1 MCVNILICMHFEYS
15 ELISVENLF
24 QAWSAFRKGKAKRID
39 VQEFERNLEDNLFT
53 LYQKLKN
60 KTYRHGSYKSFYIH
74 DPKQRHIHKANVT
87 DRVVHHLLYTFLYK
101 LFDDTFIYDSYSC
114 RLKKGT
120 HRGLERLEV
129 YTRKVS
135 QNYSVDCWALKGDIK
150 KFFAS
155 VDHRVLLLLLEGKIQ
170 DEDIIWLLRQG
181 IDSFHSERGESKGIP
196 LGNLTSQI
204 FANVYMNELDQFIKH
219 ELKVKYY
226 LRYADDFLL
235 LSTDG

>member
-1 MCVNILICMHFEYS
+1 
-15 ELISVENLF
+15 
-24 QAWSAFRKGKAKRID
+24 
-39 VQEFERNLEDNLFT
+39 
-53 LYQKLKN
+53 
-60 KTYRHGSYKSFYIH
+60 
-74 DPKQRHIHKANVT
+74 
-87 DRVVHHLLYTFLYK
+87 